1 MIISKKPLASEWH
14 NKKILLR
21 LYHKRQERGS
31 MQEIA
36 LSNNLNVLASEIVG
50 FKRLAGQSIFEIGSR
65 LKHVKEHDL
74 THGQFES
81 WLKSI
86 NIEPSS
92 ARKMITIAEELI
104 SNRSTLNDLGMSAL
118 YLIATLPDDQ
128 KQTQLDRIE
137 SGDNPTVRELQE
149 LRRQLNL
156 SKADN
161 KILQEKNERLA
172 DQALKGLEKKT
183 VTKEVVKEVAP
194 DDYTATKQLNNT
206 LLEKNKNLVDELDSV
221 KRSLKLKEA
230 SYQLLEKETSEAIA
244 LKDSLEHLRAD
255 KQKLEASVAN
265 VLELSNLAA
274 EFETFFDEKMAP
286 LRFKALIQGAGKEIQ
301 IDKIRQLLTLT
312 ENWLSEMNKVV
323 PEKGRT
329 IVEGEIVNE

>member
-1 MIISKKPLASEWH
+1 
-14 NKKILLR
+14 
-21 LYHKRQERGS
+21 

>member
-1 MIISKKPLASEWH
+1 
-14 NKKILLR
+14 
-21 LYHKRQERGS
+21 
-31 MQEIA
+31 MQEIT

-118 YLIATLPDDQ
+118 YLIATLPDEAQ
-128 KQTQLDRIE
+128 QEQIERIE
-137 SGDNPTVRELQE
+137 QGETPTVRELQE
-149 LRRQLNL
+149 VRRQLNL
-156 SKADN
+156 ARAAN
-161 KILQEKNERLA
+161 ENLREKNERLA
-172 DQALKGLEKKT
+172 EQALKGLEKKT
-183 VTKEVVKEVAP
+183 VTKEVVKEVFPA
-194 DDYTATKQLNNT
+194 DYNEAIGSNLD
-206 LLEKNKNLVDELDSV
+206 LMERNKELVDRLDSV
-221 KRSLKLKEA
+221 ERSLKMKEA
-230 SYQLLEKETSEAIA
+230 AYRLLEQETSEAIA
-244 LKDSLEHLRAD
+244 LKDSLEHLKAD

-265 VLELSNLAA
+265 VFELSNLAT

-312 ENWLSEMNKVV
+312 ENWLSEMNKIV

>member
-1 MIISKKPLASEWH
+1 MINDFDYSVLDVATKEFLEERANIIYGIQSKSAYEIGKQLAQAQENLSAKGYGCFEEW
-14 NKKILLR
+14 
-21 LYHKRQERGS
+21 YRG
-31 MQEIA
+31 
-36 LSNNLNVLASEIVG
+36 LG
-50 FKRLAGQSIFEIGSR
+50 FKTTKAYEYINHFKFVSSQNEETKIEMFERLPKSLQAQMSKPSANPEINQAVFSGDIKTHKEYKELERR
-65 LKHVKEHDL
+65 LK
-74 THGQFES
+74 
-81 WLKSI
+81 LKDQA
-86 NIEPSS
+86 NE
-92 ARKMITIAEELI
+92 
-104 SNRSTLNDLGMSAL
+104 AL
-118 YLIATLPDDQ
+118 RD
-128 KQTQLDRIE
+128 E
-137 SGDNPTVRELQE
+137 
-149 LRRQLNL
+149 
-156 SKADN
+156 
-161 KILQEKNERLA
+161 NERLK
-172 DQALKGLEKKT
+172 LKST
-183 VTKEVVKEVAP
+183 TKEVVKEVVP

-265 VLELSNLAA
+265 VLELSNLAT

>member
-1 MIISKKPLASEWH
+1 
-14 NKKILLR
+14 
-21 LYHKRQERGS
+21 

-36 LSNNLNVLASEIVG
+36 LSNNLAQIELEINHH
-50 FKRLAGQSIFEIGSR
+50 KQLAGQSIWEIGRR
-65 LKHVKEHDL
+65 LNHVKENDL
-74 THGQFES
+74 VHGQFMDWYKGLGIDKDFAS
-81 WLKSI
+81 KSM
-86 NIEPSS
+86 
-92 ARKMITIAEELI
+92 KIAKELP
-104 SNRSTLNDLGMSAL
+104 NFETLRNLGTTAL
-118 YLIATLPDDQ
+118 HLIATLPDDQ
-128 KQTQLDRIE
+128 KQEQIERIE
-137 SGDNPTVRELQE
+137 EGNSPTVRELQD

-183 VTKEVVKEVAP
+183 VTKEVVKEVVP

-265 VLELSNLAA
+265 VFELSNLAA

-323 PEKGRT
+323 PEKGRA

>member
-1 MIISKKPLASEWH
+1 MINDFDYSVLDVATKEFLEERANIIYGIQSKSAYEIGKQLAQAQENLSTKGYGCFEEW
-14 NKKILLR
+14 
-21 LYHKRQERGS
+21 YRG
-31 MQEIA
+31 
-36 LSNNLNVLASEIVG
+36 LG
-50 FKRLAGQSIFEIGSR
+50 FKTTKAYEYINHFKFVSSQNEETKIEMFERLPKSLQAQMSKPSANPEINQAVFSGDIKTHKEYKELERR
-65 LKHVKEHDL
+65 LK
-74 THGQFES
+74 
-81 WLKSI
+81 LKDQA
-86 NIEPSS
+86 NE
-92 ARKMITIAEELI
+92 
-104 SNRSTLNDLGMSAL
+104 AL
-118 YLIATLPDDQ
+118 RD
-128 KQTQLDRIE
+128 E
-137 SGDNPTVRELQE
+137 
-149 LRRQLNL
+149 
-156 SKADN
+156 
-161 KILQEKNERLA
+161 NERLK
-172 DQALKGLEKKT
+172 LKST
-183 VTKEVVKEVAP
+183 TKEVVKEVVP

-244 LKDSLEHLRAD
+244 LKDSLEHLKAD

-265 VLELSNLAA
+265 VFELSNLAA

-312 ENWLSEMNKVV
+312 ENWLSEMNKIV

>member
-1 MIISKKPLASEWH
+1 
-14 NKKILLR
+14 
-21 LYHKRQERGS
+21 

-36 LSNNLNVLASEIVG
+36 LSNNLAQIELEINHH
-50 FKRLAGQSIFEIGSR
+50 KQLAGQSIWEIGRR
-65 LKHVKEHDL
+65 LNHVKENDL
-74 THGQFES
+74 THGQFTS
-81 WLKSI
+81 W
-86 NIEPSS
+86 IEKQGLHYRE
-92 ARKMITIAEELI
+92 ANRMMTIARQLP
-104 SNRSTLNDLGMSAL
+104 NVTTLSDLGTSAL

-128 KQTQLDRIE
+128 KQEQLERIE
-137 SGDNPTVRELQE
+137 EGDNPTVRELQE

-172 DQALKGLEKKT
+172 EQALKGLEKKT
-183 VTKEVVKEVAP
+183 VTKEIVKEVVP

-244 LKDSLEHLRAD
+244 LKDSLEHLKAD

-265 VLELSNLAA
+265 VLELSNLAT

-312 ENWLSEMNKVV
+312 ENWLSEMNKIV

-329 IVEGEIVNE
+329 IVEGEIVDE

>member
-1 MIISKKPLASEWH
+1 
-14 NKKILLR
+14 
-21 LYHKRQERGS
+21 

-183 VTKEVVKEVAP
+183 VTKEVVKEVVP

-244 LKDSLEHLRAD
+244 LKDSLEHLKAD

-265 VLELSNLAA
+265 VFELSNLAA

>member
-1 MIISKKPLASEWH
+1 
-14 NKKILLR
+14 
-21 LYHKRQERGS
+21 

-36 LSNNLNVLASEIVG
+36 LSNNLAQIELEINHH
-50 FKRLAGQSIFEIGSR
+50 KQLAGQSIWEIGRR
-65 LKHVKEHDL
+65 LNHVKENDL
-74 THGQFES
+74 VHGQFMDWYKGLGIDKDFAS
-81 WLKSI
+81 KSM
-86 NIEPSS
+86 
-92 ARKMITIAEELI
+92 KIAKELP
-104 SNRSTLNDLGMSAL
+104 NFETLRNLGTTAL
-118 YLIATLPDDQ
+118 HLIATLPDDQ
-128 KQTQLDRIE
+128 KQEQIERIE
-137 SGDNPTVRELQE
+137 EGDSPTVRELQD

-183 VTKEVVKEVAP
+183 VTKEVVKEVVP

-265 VLELSNLAA
+265 VFELSNLAA

-323 PEKGRT
+323 PEKGRA

>member
-1 MIISKKPLASEWH
+1 
-14 NKKILLR
+14 
-21 LYHKRQERGS
+21 

-36 LSNNLNVLASEIVG
+36 LSNNLAQIEVQIQTLTETANN
-50 FKRLAGQSIFEIGSR
+50 SIWEIGR
-65 LKHVKEHDL
+65 RFNHVKEKDL
-74 THGQFES
+74 THGQFTE
-81 WLKSI
+81 WVEKQGFHIREAQRLMK
-86 NIEPSS
+86 
-92 ARKMITIAEELI
+92 IA
-104 SNRSTLNDLGMSAL
+104 SDVPKTTTLSHLGVNNL
-118 YLIATLPDDQ
+118 YLIATLPDDE

-149 LRRQLNL
+149 VRRQLNL
-156 SKADN
+156 ARADN
-161 KILQEKNERLA
+161 EDLREKNERLA
-172 DQALKGLEKKT
+172 EQALKGLEKKT
-183 VTKEVVKEVAP
+183 VTKEVVKEVVP

-265 VLELSNLAA
+265 VLELSNLAT

-312 ENWLSEMNKVV
+312 ENWLSEMNKIV
-323 PEKGRT
+323 PEKGRA